1 VPKAKAFLKATTKYH
16 IFLDRSGWY

>member
-1 VPKAKAFLKATTKYH
+1 VPKAKAFLKLH